1 MNQNFFPEE
10 LAEEGPGFIYPTAGS
25 VRGRVLAA
33 LLRGEQVTQ
42 ADALRRWATSRLG
55 SAVYQLRREFGW
67 PIMTTEIEV
76 PTHDNGRLAS
86 VARYWLPNHVIQLAD
101 ARGQMFAGLA
111 SSDFPH
117 L

>member
-1 MNQNFFPEE
+1 M
-10 LAEEGPGFIYPTAGS
+10 
-25 VRGRVLAA
+25 LAA

-55 SAVYQLRREFGW
+55 SAIYQLRREFGW

-86 VARYWLPNHVIQLAD
+86 VARYWLPNHAIQLAG
-101 ARGQMFAGLA
+101 ARGQMFARPVRCGDA
-111 SSDFPH
+111 CSA
-117 L
+117 